1 MTTFDEA
8 AHPRAKTGPNPGQFT
23 NKEHSD
29 PGLTLEPAAFVVTCE
44 RCQRTEAVPG
54 TFECADCSEPD
65 YTPFFDETPP
75 EKERYEDPFPGRDGT
90 EPEFDPCDR
99 CGGEGII
106 EQFKLGA
113 DGGICFK
120 CNGTKGVPTT
130 VDGLREK
137 EKNRVRNQNRRV
149 NALHKDR
156 MLHNANYR
164 KAIEVNPLAAGWRY
178 RTATDTFLSDLWTKA
193 FKRDLTEKQ
202 LAAIGRSFERDLEY
216 QARKKAEKDAVTD
229 VVEGRGEI
237 SGRVI
242 KTSIKATQWGSTL
255 KMTVK
260 DDRGFKIHGA
270 VPPNLQ
276 EEYWANTADLAGRR
290 VKFKA
295 TVKSGEEKGFGFF
308 TRPVDA
314 AFEE

>member
-8 AHPRAKTGPNPGQFT
+8 AHPRAKTGNTGQFT
-23 NKEHSD
+23 NKEHADS
-29 PGLTLEPAAFVVTCE
+29 GLTLDPAAFVVTCE
-44 RCQRTEAVPG
+44 RCQITDAVPG
-54 TFECADCSEPD
+54 TFECAGCAEPG

-75 EKERYEDPFPGRDGT
+75 AKEAYKDPFPGRGGT

-99 CGGEGII
+99 CGGEGYL
-106 EQFKLGA
+106 EQFKHGMN
-113 DGGICFK
+113 GGICFK
-120 CNGTKGVPTT
+120 CDGSKGVMST
-130 VDGLREK
+130 VDALREK
-137 EKNRVRNQNRRV
+137 EKNKVRVRNRRAS
-149 NALHKDR
+149 ALHKDR
-156 MLHNANYR
+156 ILHNANYR

-178 RTATDTFLSDLWTKA
+178 RTGSDMFLADLWAKA
-193 FKRDLTEKQ
+193 FKRDLSERQ
-202 LAAIGRSFERDLEY
+202 LAAIGRSFERDMEY
-216 QARKKAEKDAVTD
+216 QARKKAEKEAVTD

-242 KTSIKATQWGSTL
+242 KTSIKTTQWGSTL

-295 TVKSGEEKGFGFF
+295 TVKSGDEKGFGFF